1 MLDIQNI
8 PLDDQKTW
16 NLIKSGRTGCV
27 FQLESH
33 LGKHWCKKIRPSN
46 IEELSA
52 VISLVRPGCLNSY
65 SGDPPKNMAQRY
77 ADRKNGLEK
86 IEYYHESLEPMLN
99 TTLGVMCYQE
109 QTMAIASKIAGFTPE
124 EANTL
129 RKCIAKNSIVY
140 TDTGPIYIQDLINKQ
155 NLPKILTFD
164 KNGQSIYRQIK
175 KVWSSGIQKVYR
187 VQTTNGYFVDVTKNH
202 QIFTQRGWVETSNLL
217 KGDFIVIPKK
227 YNFNKG
233 VKTSIDRA
241 IWFAYFLAE
250 GCYTNKS
257 EPKITNSDPWIINK
271 ITQSIDNDFG
281 NHCYYFYKHQNGC
294 IDIYLTKDLRRWIIN
309 NIEPSK
315 SRHKVIPSFLKNSR
329 ANICKAFVGSF
340 FSAEGSVNKGSIDIS
355 STSIDIICNIQTL
368 LLREGIHSSIITH
381 NSKYNGQPYIS
392 YRLVICEN
400 KYIHMFKNVY
410 KEYIC
415 PTKLNKLI
423 NFRTVKHNNSKFLV
437 PDIFVKSVAKINN
450 YSCILG
456 RSVEERVGGSRYN
469 KPLTYETVSILN
481 QYIGSKLLSNILS
494 NDFYF
499 VKVKEIKQ
507 VDDIETYDFEICGNI
522 HNGVINGILV
532 HNSIGKK
539 NAQLMSELKS
549 KFIDGCKKVGIV
561 NDKEAEE
568 IFSWIEASNRYAF
581 NRCLEPNTLVETK
594 YGHITLRYVKI
605 GEKILCPNNE
615 WHTIINKYYTPSIKF
630 VTITLE
636 DGKKIECSIEH
647 KFLCED
653 GITRPLYK
661 ILNLESIYR
670 IQTIHGNKSIID
682 IDYSNKKQ
690 NLAIDIEI
698 DSPSHIFYANGIAT
712 SNSHGI
718 EYAIN
723 SYRTAYCK
731 ANYPLEFYCSYLL
744 GCKWKQD
751 SSESVKELVI
761 DAREFGVEFGLPT
774 LLDKK
779 RVPYIKN
786 NKIYFGLSLIRDIGD
801 VAQERLLNAIEDAE
815 KQHGPITTWSFLDTL
830 IYLCDN
836 VTNKVFEALIYS
848 GSLDYFGFTRNR
860 MFFEYEKLRELT
872 KKELENLS
880 IKHKEERYST
890 LGDALISL
898 YKTKKEGGIC
908 HSKKRSEFVF
918 QLAES
923 ILNPNLNLND
933 SIRFLSALEKK
944 YLGISISC
952 MEYDGSVQADI
963 SNLTCKD
970 IANGHGNINIYL
982 CAEVISIKEI
992 KIKKEGNNFGK
1003 RMGILSIFDMTGSL
1017 DSIFVFPEL
1026 YEEVLD
1032 NIEEGDSVFI
1042 MLDRSK
1048 KGGYICTSVEKI

>member
-8 PLDDQKTW
+8 PLDDKKTW
-16 NLIKSGRTGCV
+16 DLIKSGRTGSI

-52 VISLVRPGCLNSY
+52 VVSLLRPGCLQAY

-124 EANTL
+124 EANQL

-481 QYIGSKLLSNILS
+481 QYIGSKLFSNILS

-581 NRCLEPNTLVETK
+581 NR
-594 YGHITLRYVKI
+594 
-605 GEKILCPNNE
+605 
-615 WHTIINKYYTPSIKF
+615 
-630 VTITLE
+630 
-636 DGKKIECSIEH
+636 
-647 KFLCED
+647 
-653 GITRPLYK
+653 
-661 ILNLESIYR
+661 
-670 IQTIHGNKSIID
+670 
-682 IDYSNKKQ
+682 
-690 NLAIDIEI
+690 
-698 DSPSHIFYANGIAT
+698 
-712 SNSHGI
+712 SHGI

-751 SSESVKELVI
+751 SSESIKELVI

-774 LLDKK
+774 ILDKQK
-779 RVPYIKN
+779 VPYVKN
-786 NKIYFGLSLIRDIGD
+786 NRIYFGISLIRDIGD
-801 VAQERLLNAIEDAE
+801 VAQEKLLNCINNAE
-815 KQHGPITTWSFLDTL
+815 KQYGPITTWSFLDTL

-848 GSLDYFGFTRNR
+848 GSLDHFGLTRNR

-880 IKHKEERYST
+880 IKYKEERYST

-1026 YEEVLD
+1026 YEEIKD
-1032 NIEEGDSVFI
+1032 NINEGDSIFLMI
-1042 MLDRSK
+1042 DRSK
-1048 KGGYICTSVEKI
+1048 RGGYICTSVEKI

>member
-124 EANTL
+124 EANQL
-129 RKCIAKNSIVY
+129 RK
-140 TDTGPIYIQDLINKQ
+140 G
-155 NLPKILTFD
+155 
-164 KNGQSIYRQIK
+164 
-175 KVWSSGIQKVYR
+175 
-187 VQTTNGYFVDVTKNH
+187 
-202 QIFTQRGWVETSNLL
+202 
-217 KGDFIVIPKK
+217 
-227 YNFNKG
+227 
-233 VKTSIDRA
+233 
-241 IWFAYFLAE
+241 
-250 GCYTNKS
+250 
-257 EPKITNSDPWIINK
+257 
-271 ITQSIDNDFG
+271 
-281 NHCYYFYKHQNGC
+281 
-294 IDIYLTKDLRRWIIN
+294 
-309 NIEPSK
+309 
-315 SRHKVIPSFLKNSR
+315 
-329 ANICKAFVGSF
+329 
-340 FSAEGSVNKGSIDIS
+340 
-355 STSIDIICNIQTL
+355 
-368 LLREGIHSSIITH
+368 
-381 NSKYNGQPYIS
+381 
-392 YRLVICEN
+392 
-400 KYIHMFKNVY
+400 
-410 KEYIC
+410 
-415 PTKLNKLI
+415 
-423 NFRTVKHNNSKFLV
+423 
-437 PDIFVKSVAKINN
+437 
-450 YSCILG
+450 
-456 RSVEERVGGSRYN
+456 
-469 KPLTYETVSILN
+469 
-481 QYIGSKLLSNILS
+481 
-494 NDFYF
+494 
-499 VKVKEIKQ
+499 
-507 VDDIETYDFEICGNI
+507 
-522 HNGVINGILV
+522 
-532 HNSIGKK
+532 IGKK
-539 NAQLMSELKS
+539 LASVISELKD
-549 KFIDGCKKVGIV
+549 KFVNGCEKVGIV
-561 NDKEAEE
+561 NREEAQE
-568 IFSWIEASNRYAF
+568 IFGWIEASNRYLF
-581 NRCLEPNTLVETK
+581 NRCLSPNTLVETK
-594 YGHITLRYVKI
+594 YGHITLQYVKI
-605 GEKILCPNNE
+605 GEEILCPNNT
-615 WHTIINKYYTPSIKF
+615 WAKILNKYHNDNIQLVK
-630 VTITLE
+630 VILR
-636 DGKKIECSIEH
+636 DGKQIECSIEH
-647 KFLCED
+647 KFLCD
-653 GITRPLYK
+653 DNIVRPLYK
-661 ILNLESIYR
+661 ILCPEYIVSNDNIDDNYR
-670 IQTIHGNKSIID
+670 KIQTIHGNLSID
-682 IDYSNKKQ
+682 TIDYSNIKKQ
-690 NLAIDIEI
+690 STIDIEI

-751 SSESVKELVI
+751 SSESIKELVI

-774 LLDKK
+774 ILDKQK
-779 RVPYIKN
+779 VPYVKN
-786 NKIYFGLSLIRDIGD
+786 NRIYFGISLIRDIGD
-801 VAQERLLNAIEDAE
+801 VAQEKLLNCINNAE
-815 KQHGPITTWSFLDTL
+815 KQYGPITTWSFLDTL
-830 IYLCDN
+830 IYLCNN

-848 GSLDYFGFTRNR
+848 GSLDHFGLTRNR

-880 IKHKEERYST
+880 IKYKEERYST

-908 HSKKRSEFVF
+908 HSKKRSEFIF

-923 ILNPNLNLND
+923 ILHPNLNLND

-1003 RMGILSIFDMTGSL
+1003 KMGILSIFDMSGSL
-1017 DSIFVFPEL
+1017 DSIFIFPEL
-1026 YEEVLD
+1026 YEEIKD
-1032 NIEEGDSVFI
+1032 NINEGDSIFLMI
-1042 MLDRSK
+1042 DRSK
-1048 KGGYICTSVEKI
+1048 RGGYICTSVEKI

>member
-1 MLDIQNI
+1 
-8 PLDDQKTW
+8 
-16 NLIKSGRTGCV
+16 
-27 FQLESH
+27 
-33 LGKHWCKKIRPSN
+33 
-46 IEELSA
+46 
-52 VISLVRPGCLNSY
+52 
-65 SGDPPKNMAQRY
+65 
-77 ADRKNGLEK
+77 
-86 IEYYHESLEPMLN
+86 
-99 TTLGVMCYQE
+99 MCYQE

-124 EANTL
+124 EANQL
-129 RKCIAKNSIVY
+129 RK
-140 TDTGPIYIQDLINKQ
+140 G
-155 NLPKILTFD
+155 
-164 KNGQSIYRQIK
+164 
-175 KVWSSGIQKVYR
+175 
-187 VQTTNGYFVDVTKNH
+187 
-202 QIFTQRGWVETSNLL
+202 
-217 KGDFIVIPKK
+217 
-227 YNFNKG
+227 
-233 VKTSIDRA
+233 
-241 IWFAYFLAE
+241 
-250 GCYTNKS
+250 
-257 EPKITNSDPWIINK
+257 
-271 ITQSIDNDFG
+271 
-281 NHCYYFYKHQNGC
+281 
-294 IDIYLTKDLRRWIIN
+294 
-309 NIEPSK
+309 
-315 SRHKVIPSFLKNSR
+315 
-329 ANICKAFVGSF
+329 
-340 FSAEGSVNKGSIDIS
+340 
-355 STSIDIICNIQTL
+355 
-368 LLREGIHSSIITH
+368 
-381 NSKYNGQPYIS
+381 
-392 YRLVICEN
+392 
-400 KYIHMFKNVY
+400 
-410 KEYIC
+410 
-415 PTKLNKLI
+415 
-423 NFRTVKHNNSKFLV
+423 
-437 PDIFVKSVAKINN
+437 
-450 YSCILG
+450 
-456 RSVEERVGGSRYN
+456 
-469 KPLTYETVSILN
+469 
-481 QYIGSKLLSNILS
+481 
-494 NDFYF
+494 
-499 VKVKEIKQ
+499 
-507 VDDIETYDFEICGNI
+507 
-522 HNGVINGILV
+522 
-532 HNSIGKK
+532 IGKK
-539 NAQLMSELKS
+539 LASVISELKD
-549 KFIDGCKKVGIV
+549 KFVNGCEKVGIV
-561 NDKEAEE
+561 NREEAQE
-568 IFSWIEASNRYAF
+568 IFGWIEASNRYLF
-581 NRCLEPNTLVETK
+581 NRCLSPNTLVETK
-594 YGHITLRYVKI
+594 YGHITLQDVKI
-605 GEKILCPNNE
+605 GEEILCPNNT
-615 WHTIINKYYTPSIKF
+615 WAKILNKYHNDNIQLVK
-630 VTITLE
+630 VILR
-636 DGKKIECSIEH
+636 DGKQIECSIEH
-647 KFLCED
+647 KFLCD
-653 GITRPLYK
+653 DNIVRPLYK
-661 ILNLESIYR
+661 ILCPEYIVSNDNIDDNYR
-670 IQTIHGNKSIID
+670 KIQTIHGNLSID
-682 IDYSNKKQ
+682 TIDYSNIKKQ
-690 NLAIDIEI
+690 STIDIEI

-751 SSESVKELVI
+751 SSESIKELVI

-880 IKHKEERYST
+880 IKYKEERYST

-1026 YEEVLD
+1026 YEEIKD
-1032 NIEEGDSVFI
+1032 NINEGDSIFLMI
-1042 MLDRSK
+1042 DRSK
-1048 KGGYICTSVEKI
+1048 RGGYICTSVEKI

>member
-124 EANTL
+124 EANQL
-129 RKCIAKNSIVY
+129 RK
-140 TDTGPIYIQDLINKQ
+140 G
-155 NLPKILTFD
+155 
-164 KNGQSIYRQIK
+164 
-175 KVWSSGIQKVYR
+175 
-187 VQTTNGYFVDVTKNH
+187 
-202 QIFTQRGWVETSNLL
+202 
-217 KGDFIVIPKK
+217 
-227 YNFNKG
+227 
-233 VKTSIDRA
+233 
-241 IWFAYFLAE
+241 
-250 GCYTNKS
+250 
-257 EPKITNSDPWIINK
+257 
-271 ITQSIDNDFG
+271 
-281 NHCYYFYKHQNGC
+281 
-294 IDIYLTKDLRRWIIN
+294 
-309 NIEPSK
+309 
-315 SRHKVIPSFLKNSR
+315 
-329 ANICKAFVGSF
+329 
-340 FSAEGSVNKGSIDIS
+340 
-355 STSIDIICNIQTL
+355 
-368 LLREGIHSSIITH
+368 
-381 NSKYNGQPYIS
+381 
-392 YRLVICEN
+392 
-400 KYIHMFKNVY
+400 
-410 KEYIC
+410 
-415 PTKLNKLI
+415 
-423 NFRTVKHNNSKFLV
+423 
-437 PDIFVKSVAKINN
+437 
-450 YSCILG
+450 
-456 RSVEERVGGSRYN
+456 
-469 KPLTYETVSILN
+469 
-481 QYIGSKLLSNILS
+481 
-494 NDFYF
+494 
-499 VKVKEIKQ
+499 
-507 VDDIETYDFEICGNI
+507 
-522 HNGVINGILV
+522 
-532 HNSIGKK
+532 IGKK
-539 NAQLMSELKS
+539 LASVISELKD
-549 KFIDGCKKVGIV
+549 KFVNGCEKVGIV
-561 NDKEAEE
+561 NREEAQE
-568 IFSWIEASNRYAF
+568 IFGWIEASNRYLF
-581 NRCLEPNTLVETK
+581 NRCLSPNTLVETK
-594 YGHITLRYVKI
+594 YGHITLQYVKI
-605 GEKILCPNNE
+605 GEEILCPNNT
-615 WHTIINKYYTPSIKF
+615 WAKILNKYHNDNIQLVK
-630 VTITLE
+630 VILR
-636 DGKKIECSIEH
+636 DGKQIECSIEH
-647 KFLCED
+647 KFLCD
-653 GITRPLYK
+653 DNIVRPLYK
-661 ILNLESIYR
+661 ILCPEYIVSNDNIDDNYR
-670 IQTIHGNKSIID
+670 KIQTIHGNLSID
-682 IDYSNKKQ
+682 TIDYSNIKKQ
-690 NLAIDIEI
+690 STIDIEI

-751 SSESVKELVI
+751 SSESIKELVI

-774 LLDKK
+774 ILDKQK
-779 RVPYIKN
+779 VPYVKN
-786 NKIYFGLSLIRDIGD
+786 NRIYFGISLIRDIGD
-801 VAQERLLNAIEDAE
+801 VAQEKLLNCINNAE
-815 KQHGPITTWSFLDTL
+815 KQYGPITTWSFLDTL

-848 GSLDYFGFTRNR
+848 GSLDHFGLTRNR

-880 IKHKEERYST
+880 IKYKEERYST

-908 HSKKRSEFVF
+908 HSKKRSEFIF

-923 ILNPNLNLND
+923 ILHPNLNLND

-1003 RMGILSIFDMTGSL
+1003 KMGILSIFDMSGSL
-1017 DSIFVFPEL
+1017 DSIFIFPEL
-1026 YEEVLD
+1026 YEEIKD
-1032 NIEEGDSVFI
+1032 NINEGDSIFLMI
-1042 MLDRSK
+1042 DRSK
-1048 KGGYICTSVEKI
+1048 RGGYICTSVEKI